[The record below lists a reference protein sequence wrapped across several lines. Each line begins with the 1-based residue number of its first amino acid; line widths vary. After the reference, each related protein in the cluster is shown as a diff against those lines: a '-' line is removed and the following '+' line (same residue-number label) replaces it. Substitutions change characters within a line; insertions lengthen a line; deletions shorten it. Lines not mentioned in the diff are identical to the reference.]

1 MVLCYRYATFKCHYF
16 MQIFFAAVFIS
27 TLVSLATADDS
38 PCSLARVLSLSTL
51 GVGVSLVLCV
61 ANH

>member
-1 MVLCYRYATFKCHYF
+1 
-16 MQIFFAAVFIS
+16 MQMFFAAVFIS

-38 PCSLARVLSLSTL
+38 PCCLARVLSLSTL
-51 GVGVSLVLCV
+51 GVGVGLVLCV

>member
-1 MVLCYRYATFKCHYF
+1 
-16 MQIFFAAVFIS
+16 MQLFRSVREISFAPVPIS

-38 PCSLARVLSLSTL
+38 PCCLARVLSLSTL